1 MILLPMARERI
12 FMKNYTSILFDL
24 DGTLSRSAE
33 GITKSLQYGLT
44 AIGIEEP
51 DLSKLTR
58 FIGPP
63 LNVELA
69 AFYHLSSEDIGKV
82 IGKFRERYETI
93 GIYECE
99 PYPGIAALIRD
110 LHAKGYS
117 LAVSSSKP
125 EPHVKEMI
133 RRFGIAD
140 NFDFLCGSSIE
151 DELANK
157 SGTDNKEK
165 IIRRTL
171 KLLQEKDADRKF
183 PRTVMVGDTKYD
195 IIGAKKNSVDAI
207 GVTYGYGTREELV
220 EAGADFLADSVD
232 ELRALL
238 LGKR

>member
-1 MILLPMARERI
+1 MRT
-12 FMKNYTSILFDL
+12 YTSILFDL

-63 LNVELA
+63 LNVELG
-69 AFYHLSSEDIGKV
+69 AFYHLSSADIGKV

-99 PYPGIAALIRD
+99 PYPGIPALIHD
-110 LHAKGYS
+110 LRSKGYS

-125 EPHVKEMI
+125 EPHVQEMV

-140 NFDFLCGSSIE
+140 DFDFLCGSSIE
-151 DELANK
+151 DELSNK

-165 IIRRTL
+165 VIRRTL
-171 KLLQEKDADRKF
+171 KLLSDKDTSRES
-183 PRTVMVGDTKYD
+183 PRTVMIGDTKYD
-195 IIGAKKNSVDAI
+195 IIGAKKNHVDAI
-207 GVTYGYGTREELV
+207 GVTYGYGTRDELM
-220 EAGADFLADSVD
+220 EAGADFIADSVE
-232 ELRALL
+232 ELGTLL
-238 LGKR
+238 LK